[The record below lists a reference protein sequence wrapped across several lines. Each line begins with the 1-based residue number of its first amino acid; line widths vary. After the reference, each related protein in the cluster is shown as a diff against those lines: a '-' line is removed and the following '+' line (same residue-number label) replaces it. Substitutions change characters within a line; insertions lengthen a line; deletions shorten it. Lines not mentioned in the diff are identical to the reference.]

1 MVTIRVPPDG
11 GKALA
16 LFSVKVKAA
25 LPAEVPPTGTV
36 PADATEVDASATG
49 ATIVAASE
57 ATSDTAR
64 PSRMAFFMAFTDRT
78 LRIWSAQP
86 MGHPYWGFRA
96 PSAHPFLRESLQNP
110 GPSVRS
116 NLHAGLWKDAELIT
130 RFNLEPFA
138 SPGYRRY
145 FLATALVALALWIYQ
160 PALEWIVLIE
170 TGRAAAVGLL
180 QTALIVS
187 IALATLP
194 SGLLT
199 ARYGPR
205 RTLTA
210 SILGL
215 AGMVGLIALVA
226 AVDRL
231 TFEVALVL
239 SFATGLFDGLFSVP
253 AALLVAQVVAPR
265 FIGAAIGL
273 SYLTSGLGRLVGG
286 PLGGTVLQLAGPVP
300 AFLPAAL
307 ILVVAASVVFTL
319 PGPATPTTR
328 SSGGGRGDLRAAAAV
343 APRQQADPGR
353 HSPWRA
359 VRSLDLRL
367 LRAPAGFHA
376 GRAAGRTRDPRPA
389 ERCRRRGLDRR
400 SAGHGADGPATR
412 TRTPGRGDV
421 RRLGARRGS
430 AGPDE
435 RPPGRAGAHGVDHP
449 AVDRLRRHGP
459 AARSDGAPDA
469 ASGRRRRHLHVRL
482 LLRPAGRDGHGG

>member
-1 MVTIRVPPDG
+1 
-11 GKALA
+11 
-16 LFSVKVKAA
+16 
-25 LPAEVPPTGTV
+25 
-36 PADATEVDASATG
+36 
-49 ATIVAASE
+49 
-57 ATSDTAR
+57 
-64 PSRMAFFMAFTDRT
+64 
-78 LRIWSAQP
+78 

-96 PSAHPFLRESLQNP
+96 LAGITFFPRKPVHPDP
-110 GPSVRS
+110 CPSVRS
-116 NLHAGLWKDAELIT
+116 NPTRGNLEGWGRGRRSVIT

-145 FLATALVALALWIYQ
+145 FLATALVALAFWIYQ

-215 AGMVGLIALVA
+215 AAMVGLIALVA
-226 AVDRL
+226 ALDRL

-239 SFATGLFDGLFSVP
+239 NFATGLFDGLFSVP
-253 AALLVAQVVAPR
+253 AALVLAQVVAPR

-307 ILVVAASVVFTL
+307 ILLVAASVIFTL
-319 PGPATPTTR
+319 PGLASPTTR
-328 SSGGGRGDLRAAAAV
+328 GHGGGRADLRAAARWLRGSRPILPSRPSARCQ
-343 APRQQADPGR
+343 ACRSSPTPRSCRPSR
-353 HSPWRA
+353 VTSCSP
-359 VRSLDLRL
+359 
-367 LRAPAGFHA
+367 
-376 GRAAGRTRDPRPA
+376 DPRP
-389 ERCRRRGLDRR
+389 
-400 SAGHGADGPATR
+400 SAC
-412 TRTPGRGDV
+412 
-421 RRLGARRGS
+421 
-430 AGPDE
+430 
-435 RPPGRAGAHGVDHP
+435 
-449 AVDRLRRHGP
+449 
-459 AARSDGAPDA
+459 
-469 ASGRRRRHLHVRL
+469 
-482 LLRPAGRDGHGG
+482 

>member
-1 MVTIRVPPDG
+1 M
-11 GKALA
+11 
-16 LFSVKVKAA
+16 
-25 LPAEVPPTGTV
+25 
-36 PADATEVDASATG
+36 
-49 ATIVAASE
+49 
-57 ATSDTAR
+57 
-64 PSRMAFFMAFTDRT
+64 
-78 LRIWSAQP
+78 
-86 MGHPYWGFRA
+86 
-96 PSAHPFLRESLQNP
+96 
-110 GPSVRS
+110 
-116 NLHAGLWKDAELIT
+116 IT

-226 AVDRL
+226 ALDRL

-307 ILVVAASVVFTL
+307 ILVVAASVIFTL

-328 SSGGGRGDLRAAAAV
+328 ASGGGRGDLRAAARWLRGNRPILAV
-343 APRQQADPGR
+343 TALGTLSGVSIFAY
-353 HSPWRA
+353 SA
-359 VRSLDLRL
+359 L
-367 LRAPAGFHA
+367 LPAF
-376 GRAAGRTRDPRPA
+376 TRDELLA
-389 ERCRRRGLDRR
+389 
-400 SAGHGADGPATR
+400 GPATLGLLSGAGGVGSIVGALAME
-412 TRTPGRGDV
+412 PVG
-421 RRLGARRGS
+421 RRLGRGRQVVATFVGS
-430 AGPDE
+430 GLAVGALGLTNVLPVALALTASITLLSIGFGGTAQLLVQTA
-435 RPPGRAGAHGVDHP
+435 PPMPLRAGVVAIYTFAYYCVLPVGTATVGSLADAFGVT
-449 AVDRLRRHGP
+449 AVLLGMAGLTVLGAGVILAIDRSLLRVDLDRYGDVMV
-459 AARSDGAPDA
+459 RGAPVPEA
-469 ASGRRRRHLHVRL
+469 T
-482 LLRPAGRDGHGG
+482 P

>member
-1 MVTIRVPPDG
+1 
-11 GKALA
+11 
-16 LFSVKVKAA
+16 
-25 LPAEVPPTGTV
+25 
-36 PADATEVDASATG
+36 
-49 ATIVAASE
+49 
-57 ATSDTAR
+57 
-64 PSRMAFFMAFTDRT
+64 
-78 LRIWSAQP
+78 
-86 MGHPYWGFRA
+86 MGHPYWRFRA
-96 PSAHPFLRESLQNP
+96 LVGITFVLAGIRTTIQCPP
-110 GPSVRS
+110 VRS
-116 NLHAGLWKDAELIT
+116 NLRAGIWKDAEVIT

-226 AVDRL
+226 ALDRL

-253 AALLVAQVVAPR
+253 AALLVAQVGRPPVHRRRHRPELPHERSRAARRRTPRRHGAPAGR
-265 FIGAAIGL
+265 AGAG
-273 SYLTSGLGRLVGG
+273 V
-286 PLGGTVLQLAGPVP
+286 
-300 AFLPAAL
+300 
-307 ILVVAASVVFTL
+307 
-319 PGPATPTTR
+319 
-328 SSGGGRGDLRAAAAV
+328 SSGGAHPRGRGVRHLHPAGSGHADHPRLGRWPRRPPRRRAV
-343 APRQQADPGR
+343 ASRQQANPGR
-353 HSPWRA
+353 HGPRHA
-359 VRSLDLRL
+359 VRRVDLRL

-400 SAGHGADGPATR
+400 SAGNGAGGPATR

-421 RRLGARRGS
+421 RRLAGS
-430 AGPDE
+430 PWE
-435 RPPGRAGAHGVDHP
+435 RWA
-449 AVDRLRRHGP
+449 
-459 AARSDGAPDA
+459 
-469 ASGRRRRHLHVRL
+469 
-482 LLRPAGRDGHGG
+482 